1 MNGGIVCATLEPSSR
16 IVSAAPRS
24 ATGKGSPRS
33 RPNARVPAAA
43 ADDEREEIIITHS
56 KLGPLSDWAQMQA
69 HNAEYRRLKAKFDPS
84 PNNSPVD
91 AAAADRALG
100 APAGQQER
108 SYQQDLRNQPTAPAV
123 KAVEDAVVP
132 P

>member
-1 MNGGIVCATLEPSSR
+1 MRTALGTMTAIAL
-16 IVSAAPRS
+16 AAS
-24 ATGKGSPRS
+24 IGLAI
-33 RPNARVPAAA
+33 PAALA
-43 ADDEREEIIITHS
+43 ADPPADEEREEIVITHS

-69 HNAEYRRLKAKFDPS
+69 HNAEYQRLKAKFDPS
-84 PNNSPVD
+84 PNNPPVD

-100 APAGQQER
+100 APPGQQER
-108 SYQQDLRNQPTAPAV
+108 GYQQELRDQPTAPAV